1 VKRRD
6 FISLLGGAAAAWPLT
21 ARGQQPERI
30 RRIAVLAG
38 TTNNAE
44 GQSRIAAFR
53 DELQRLGWREGNNVQ
68 LDVRWAGGDAN
79 RIPGVAAELLRTRPN
94 AILAIA
100 TPALVALRRETD
112 TIPIVFVNVSDP
124 VDGGFV
130 DSMARPGG
138 NITGFTSF
146 EYSIGGK
153 WLELLREA
161 APPLN
166 RVMILLNPENYTSQ
180 ALRRTIES
188 AAPALGIR
196 ITAAGVR
203 KPADIEAS
211 MTAFG
216 REAGGVIVLPD
227 PLMTVQ
233 GSQIVRLALSF
244 RLLTIQTFR
253 YFVVDGG
260 LMSYGTDLID
270 LYRHAAGYVDRIL
283 KGAEIAQL
291 PVQNPTR
298 YQLVINLKTAK
309 ALGLEIPPTLLAR
322 ADEVIE

>member
-1 VKRRD
+1 MRRRE
-6 FISLLGGAAAAWPLT
+6 FITVLGSVAAAWPLA
-21 ARGQQPERI
+21 ARAQQPDRM

-38 TTNNAE
+38 AANNTE
-44 GQSRIAAFR
+44 GESRIAAFR
-53 DELQRLGWREGNNVQ
+53 DELRRLGWREGSNVQ
-68 LDVRWAGGDAN
+68 LDVRWVGGDAN
-79 RIPGVAAELLRTRPN
+79 RIPGVAAELIRTRPN

-153 WLELLREA
+153 WLELLKEA
-161 APPLN
+161 APALN

-188 AAPALGIR
+188 AALPLGIR

-203 KPADIEAS
+203 KPADIEAA

-227 PLMTVQ
+227 PLTTVQ
-233 GSQIVRLALSF
+233 GGQIVGLALSM
-244 RLLTIQTFR
+244 RLPTIHTFR
-253 YFVVDGG
+253 YFAADGG

-270 LYRHAAGYVDRIL
+270 LFRRAAGYVDRIL
-283 KGAEIAQL
+283 KGAEIGQL

-309 ALGLEIPPTLLAR
+309 ALGLEVPPILLAR